1 MPAFPLANLDMGIHS
16 MVSIMRSSKVK
27 VVAKKIPLKYFAMPQ
42 IKERQN
48 IKDNN
53 KSIRT
58 ATEKTGSHSFHTGY
72 PYFSDQNVIASKQ
85 HYLQWFFIVPEPIL
99 EIHQKYML

>member
-42 IKERQN
+42 IKERQKGSTSRSTL
-48 IKDNN
+48 IV
-53 KSIRT
+53 
-58 ATEKTGSHSFHTGY
+58 KTH
-72 PYFSDQNVIASKQ
+72 
-85 HYLQWFFIVPEPIL
+85 IL
-99 EIHQKYML
+99 CM